1 MEHLLF
7 HWDDIVDLLVD
18 EVIEE
23 EVKERNSIEKLL
35 NGEQEEDE
43 K

>member
-18 EVIEE
+18 ELIEE

-35 NGEQEEDE
+35 NGE
-43 K
+43 

>member
-43 K
+43 

>member
-18 EVIEE
+18 ELIEE

-43 K
+43 

>member
-18 EVIEE
+18 EPIEE

-43 K
+43 

>member
-18 EVIEE
+18 ELIEE

-35 NGEQEEDE
+35 NSEQEEDE
-43 K
+43 